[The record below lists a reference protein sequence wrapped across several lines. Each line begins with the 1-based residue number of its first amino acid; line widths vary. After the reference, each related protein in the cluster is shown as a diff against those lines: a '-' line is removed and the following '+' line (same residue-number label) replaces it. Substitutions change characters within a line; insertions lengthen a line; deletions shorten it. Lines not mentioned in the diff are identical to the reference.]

1 MPDDTERVTAGTL
14 DEPEPPPQE
23 QDDPDAD
30 ADADAV
36 RAYLKEAGRV
46 PLLSAAQERALF
58 EQIDAAGRAGDA
70 ARVRDLKRHMIEANL
85 RLVISVAKR
94 YRHSGLPL
102 LDRIQ
107 DGNIG
112 LIEAVDRFDYH
123 RGFRFST
130 YAVWWIRRAVYQ
142 GLTQTERTIR
152 LPAHIVTGL
161 NRIAR
166 VRGALVREQ
175 GHEPAIADV
184 AARAQMTPDKV
195 LSILGAAQPLVD
207 LDAPVAQGTP
217 LGELLPDLDAMAPD
231 ADVIDEE
238 ERAAVSALLGS
249 LNARERMILE
259 WRFGVGDGAPQTFE
273 EIAGRIGVSRE
284 RVRQIEKQAL
294 ARLRHRLQRGSSPGI
309 AA

>member
-1 MPDDTERVTAGTL
+1 
-14 DEPEPPPQE
+14 
-23 QDDPDAD
+23 
-30 ADADAV
+30 
-36 RAYLKEAGRV
+36 
-46 PLLSAAQERALF
+46 
-58 EQIDAAGRAGDA
+58 
-70 ARVRDLKRHMIEANL
+70 
-85 RLVISVAKR
+85 
-94 YRHSGLPL
+94 
-102 LDRIQ
+102 
-107 DGNIG
+107 
-112 LIEAVDRFDYH
+112 
-123 RGFRFST
+123 
-130 YAVWWIRRAVYQ
+130 
-142 GLTQTERTIR
+142 
-152 LPAHIVTGL
+152 
-161 NRIAR
+161 
-166 VRGALVREQ
+166 
-175 GHEPAIADV
+175 
-184 AARAQMTPDKV
+184 
-195 LSILGAAQPLVD
+195 VD